1 MQDGCGKGYEMF
13 VSSVALLVGYYN
25 KILHRVFVFCC
36 CCSSPEFVGE
46 RIPTLYETVAL
57 CEELDLLLFIDVKDP
72 ANVKL
77 SQLIFLAH
85 CNDFSN
91 VSCSKCQLTYHQ
103 LIYVNLNAGTSSF
116 EETVC
121 EANTSVL
128 QSSSYQLLA

>member
-85 CNDFSN
+85 CNDY
-91 VSCSKCQLTYHQ
+91 SKCILQQMSTHISSTYLCQLECRHFQ
-103 LIYVNLNAGTSSF
+103 F
-116 EETVC
+116 
-121 EANTSVL
+121 
-128 QSSSYQLLA
+128 